1 MAENLVTGID
11 IGSTKVATVVAI
23 KSEEEEQPRVIG
35 FNSTPSKG
43 VKRGLVVDID
53 QVTATIEESVEKAER
68 MVGHKINHAFVSVGG
83 PHIASLNS
91 HGVVA
96 ILNTRGEISEEDV
109 ERVIEAARAI
119 SLSTTRQIIDVSARE
134 FIVDGQAGI
143 KNPVGMSGV
152 RLEVDTHIITASL
165 TNLKNVDRCL
175 ADLGIEN
182 DGFIFSG
189 LASAESVLTDTEK
202 ELGVVLVDIGGGKI
216 DVCVYV
222 DGALSYSSSIPVGA
236 RHITNDI
243 AVGLR
248 VSLESA
254 ERIKLFLSR
263 RLQGKQEVA
272 KNKLEQLNLNELN
285 LPESLSDVSPKTVVD
300 GIIGSRIEEIYK
312 LIGEEIEKTGFGQ
325 SVPSGLVI
333 TGGGALTVGMLEI
346 GKKVIGL
353 PIRLGV
359 PGEITGLVD
368 ELIDPQFAATVGLI
382 LRGRK
387 NIMEQETGVK
397 RFNKI
402 FKDFSLGN
410 SLGKIKDIIKQFI
423 P

>member
-1 MAENLVTGID
+1 MADNLVTGID

-23 KSEEEEQPRVIG
+23 KSEEEEQPRIIG
-35 FNSTPSKG
+35 FNSTPSRG
-43 VKRGLVVDID
+43 VKKGLVVDID
-53 QVTATIEESVEKAER
+53 QVTAAVEESIEKAER
-68 MVGHKINHAFVSVGG
+68 MVNHKINSAFVSVGG
-83 PHIASLNS
+83 PHISSLNS

-96 ILNTRGEISEEDV
+96 ILNTHGEISAEDV
-109 ERVIEAARAI
+109 DRVIEAARAI

-182 DGFIFSG
+182 EGFIFSG
-189 LASAESVLTDTEK
+189 LASSEAVLTDTEK
-202 ELGVVLVDIGGGKI
+202 ELGVVLADIGGGKI
-216 DVCVYV
+216 DISIFVE
-222 DGALSYSSSIPVGA
+222 GALSYSGSIPVGA
-236 RHITNDI
+236 RHITNDV

-254 ERIKLFLSR
+254 EKIKLFLSR
-263 RLQGKQEVA
+263 RLQGKLEIA
-272 KNKLEQLNLNELN
+272 KKKLEQIDLNELN
-285 LPESLSDVSPKTVVD
+285 LPESLSDISAKTVVE

-312 LIGEEIEKTGFGQ
+312 LMGEEIEKAGFGQ

-333 TGGGALTVGMLEI
+333 TGGGALTVGMLET
-346 GKKVIGL
+346 GKKVLGL
-353 PIRLGV
+353 SIRLGMPV
-359 PGEITGLVD
+359 GVTGLVD
-368 ELIDPQFAATVGLI
+368 EIIDPQYAATVGLI
-382 LRGRK
+382 LRGRR
-387 NIMEQETGVK
+387 NIMEQETGIK

-402 FKDFSLGN
+402 FKDFSFGK
-410 SLGKIKDIIKQFI
+410 SLGKVKDMIKQFI